1 MTTIHLAHSPDSD
14 DAFMFHALAN
24 GKIDTGDVTYEHVLV
39 DIQTLNERARTSTY
53 EVTALS
59 AHAWAHVADRYDIL
73 VHGGSIGLKYGPIV
87 VAREERPL
95 ESFRTIAVPGKLT
108 SAYLALK
115 LRYPAFQE
123 KVMPFDAILEAVAD
137 GREEAGLLIHEGQLT
152 YMDRGLKRIEEL
164 GEWWFKKTN
173 LPLPMG
179 VNAIRKDLP
188 ADLKRRVS
196 SHLKASIRYALD
208 HRQEALD
215 HALKYGR
222 GLERDVADRFVA
234 MWVNERTL
242 DMGEEGKKAIRLLLA
257 SGSEAG
263 LLPPI
268 PAIGFV
274 E

>member
-1 MTTIHLAHSPDSD
+1 MKIHLAHSPDSD

-24 GKIDTGDVTYEHVLV
+24 GKIDTGDVTYDHVLV
-39 DIQTLNERARTSTY
+39 DIQTLNERARQGAY

-59 AHAWAHVADRYDIL
+59 AHAWAHVADRYEIL

-87 VAREERPL
+87 VAREDRPL
-95 ESFRTIAVPGKLT
+95 ESFRTIAVPGLLT
-108 SAYLALK
+108 SAYLALR
-115 LRYPAFQE
+115 LRHPGFRE
-123 KVMPFDAILEAVAD
+123 KVMPFDSILEAVAE

-164 GEWWFKKTN
+164 GEWWFRKTN

-179 VNAIRKDLP
+179 VNAIRADLP
-188 ADLKRRVS
+188 EDLKRTVS
-196 SHLKASIRYALD
+196 SHLRASIRYALD

-242 DMGEEGKKAIRLLLA
+242 DMGPEGKEAIRLLLA
-257 SGSEAG
+257 EGAAKG
-263 LLPPI
+263 IVPPV
-268 PAIGFV
+268 PALRFR